1 MKRIVRRLLGIM
13 IVAAVIAAVGYSFMP
28 QPIGADF
35 GTVGRGRLEVTVDED
50 GKTRIR
56 DRYVVSA
63 PLAGRI
69 LRVELNPGD
78 NVIAGKTLLT
88 TIEPQHPELLDPRA
102 RSQAEYRV
110 KAAEAALEQA
120 DPRQQ
125 QSLAA
130 MQFAESELGR
140 VQELF
145 KRNTLTKQEVEEKAM
160 LYQMRTEEY
169 KAAGFAKEIARFE
182 LEQAKAALELYK
194 TESLGDE
201 TDRDWNF
208 EIYSPVSGQVL
219 NVLQESSTVV
229 QAGAELLVVG
239 NPADLEMEVD
249 VLSADAVKIH
259 PGATV
264 WLEQWGGDRPLRG
277 KVRLIEPSAFTKI
290 SALGVEEQRVN
301 VIVDMDEPY
310 ENWERLG
317 DGFRIEARIVI
328 WEGDD
333 VLKVPSSALFR
344 TGDDWSVF
352 RVIDNHAV
360 LTKIKIGERSG
371 LEAEVLEGLNE
382 GETVITHPSDK
393 IVPGTEVEAR

>member
-1 MKRIVRRLLGIM
+1 MKLILRRGIGLL
-13 IVAAVIAAVGYSFMP
+13 VIATVVGLVAYSFMP

-35 GTVGRGRLEVTVDED
+35 AVIRRGNLEVTIDED

-63 PLAGRI
+63 PLAGRV

-78 NVIAGKTLLT
+78 LVVAGKTLLT
-88 TIEPQHPELLDPRA
+88 TIEPLHPELLDPRA
-102 RSQAEYRV
+102 RAQAEFRV

-145 KRNTLTKQEVEEKAM
+145 KKNTVTKQDVEEKGM
-160 LYQMRTEEY
+160 LFRMRSEEY

-194 TESLGDE
+194 SESLGDE
-201 TDRDWNF
+201 TDRQMTF
-208 EIYSPVSGQVL
+208 EIYSPVSGQILRVQ
-219 NVLQESSTVV
+219 QESSTVV
-229 QAGAELLVVG
+229 QAGDELIVVG
-239 NPADLEMEVD
+239 NPSDLEIEID

-259 PGATV
+259 PGAVV

-310 ENWERLG
+310 ENWQKLG

-328 WEGDD
+328 WEGTD
-333 VLKVPSSALFR
+333 VLKVPTSALFR
-344 TGDDWSVF
+344 DGEEWAVF
-352 RVIDNHAV
+352 KLVEKKAV
-360 LTKIKIGERSG
+360 LTPVKIGERNG
-371 LEAEVLEGLNE
+371 LEAVILEGLSEND
-382 GETVITHPSDK
+382 TVITHPSDK
-393 IVPGTEVEAR
+393 IVPGVEVVPR